1 MARVDYTGTPTVE
14 PETQAPDDYGH
25 EQASPASFGAPLAQ
39 GAEAAGQGALDLSKF
54 YGQVAAD
61 NGSNNYNK
69 RAVAVLR
76 GDPNKMVPGPDGTLV
91 PDSGYF
97 GLRGADAMGARA
109 SIAEQ
114 LEEIRQEERG
124 NLSTPEAQH
133 QFDTQTRRQTAQY
146 ASEMGTH
153 YDQQFQQ
160 WAVNTNDNTIALT
173 QNQVANHLTNPDALA
188 QDQEAMRQ
196 AFVKKDQAQFGSGP
210 GVAQG
215 AVLKADQSY
224 YQTAIRAAIG
234 TNPTLAQKFL
244 DESGSTLASL
254 PQYDGI
260 VRQVKEAVFQ
270 QTMTP
275 AVDGFVTTALADAHT
290 AVHAAA
296 ATGASGAAV
305 APALKSAILGE
316 ESHDQDNIPS
326 SLRGAVGPGQI
337 LPATFAQYAHP
348 GENIDNPADNRAVSG
363 RILDHYLQ
371 VYGGDAARATVAY
384 FSGPGNVAPVGS
396 ATPYLHNA
404 SDGHETVS
412 QYVAHVESRIGPQNA
427 GATGA
432 PQTGAYPTV
441 ADALNAN
448 MTTYLTQAQAQAE
461 KLFPNYPDEQERYV
475 QTVERRLN
483 QTVDQQRKQYEVD
496 AHIVQSAMAGS
507 NPPISE
513 DQLTARGPQ
522 VANAWNSLQFS
533 NPYVRQGIENRF
545 NVNSK
550 GKALTYGTNFKDYF
564 DRAMAPSGDPGR
576 ITDPTQFNNLVG
588 PGEDA
593 ALTNTGSD
601 QLSSLMALRST
612 PQGETFAA
620 QARAF
625 VDQAHADLTFSN
637 PSVGTTD
644 KQGEVLFSKAMAQIA
659 PKLMDAYKTGNLDKV
674 LNPKDPD
681 YLGNIV
687 TSMARTP
694 AQVIAD
700 RIRDKTYDKS
710 GALAATLMTDN
721 PAAQGFALLKESVA
735 RGAIT
740 PRDAARIANHLGFTK
755 APPAPGAAPAAKP
768 GAAPQFLQAP
778 APEVNTIDPTT
789 GQYR

>member
-54 YGQVAAD
+54 YGQVASD
-61 NGSNNYNK
+61 NAINNTISQ
-69 RAVAVLR
+69 ATSVLR
-76 GDPNKMVPGPDGTLV
+76 GDPNKTVIGPDGTPV
-91 PDSGYF
+91 PDTGYF
-97 GLRGADAMGARA
+97 GMRGADAMDAR
-109 SIAEQ
+109 Q
-114 LEEIRQEERG
+114 
-124 NLSTPEAQH
+124 P
-133 QFDTQTRRQTAQY
+133 TAQSLDEILQENRESLATDTAKHQY
-146 ASEMGTH
+146 DTESRRYRAQWANEMGEH

-196 AFVKKDQAQFGSGP
+196 AFVKKDQAQFGNGP

-215 AVLKADQSY
+215 AVLKADQTFY
-224 YQTAIRAAIG
+224 TTQIRAAIG
-234 TNPTLAQKFL
+234 TNPALAQKVL
-244 DESGSTLASL
+244 DESGDTLAAL
-254 PQYDGI
+254 PQYDGL

-275 AVDGFVTTALADAHT
+275 AVDGFVNTALADAHT
-290 AVHAAA
+290 AVHTAAA
-296 ATGASGAAV
+296 NGGAEAAV

-337 LPATFAQYAHP
+337 LPATFAQYAHS

-384 FSGPGNVAPVGS
+384 FSGPGNVAPAGS

-427 GATGA
+427 STPGA

-496 AHIVQSAMAGS
+496 AHIVQSAMAGP

-513 DQLTARGPQ
+513 GQLTALGPQ

-564 DRAMAPSGDPGR
+564 DRAMAPNGDPSR

-620 QARAF
+620 QARTF

-637 PSVGTTD
+637 PSVGTID
-644 KQGEVLFSKAMAQIA
+644 KQGEALFSKAMAQIA

-674 LNPKDPD
+674 LDPKNPD
-681 YLGNIV
+681 YLGKIV

-700 RIRDKTYDKS
+700 RVRDKTYDRGTS
-710 GALAATLMTDN
+710 PVALSLATNNPTAMGHAILMEAVSRGALT
-721 PAAQGFALLKESVA
+721 QE
-735 RGAIT
+735 
-740 PRDAARIANHLGFTK
+740 DAARIANHLGFTK
-755 APPAPGAAPAAKP
+755 APPAPGATPKP
-768 GAAPQFLQAP
+768 GGAPQFLQAP
-778 APEVNTIDPTT
+778 RPEVNTIDPAT